1 MAGIDDYDRKIL
13 TRLRLNARVTNQVLG
28 EAVGLSPSAC
38 LRRVRNLERS
48 GAIRG
53 YTILLGGSLPEE
65 GTTAM
70 VQVTLSQQTQD
81 CLTRFEAA
89 VRGHPEIREWY
100 LMTGE
105 GDYFLRIQIAGIDD
119 YERFHREVLSR
130 LPSVTRITSS
140 FAMRSGRRG

>member
-13 TRLRLNARVTNQVLG
+13 TQLRLNARVTNQVLG

-130 LPSVTRITSS
+130 LPGVTRITSS